1 MEGCSNGWLKALFL
15 GQAVSFLFALA
26 NFNSSFLAS
35 QGVDVPITQNFLNYL
50 CLAFVY
56 GSVLLRR
63 RGKLLIPWYWYL
75 LLGFLDVHAYFLM
88 NKAYQYSSIT
98 SITLL
103 ICWTIPWVII
113 LTWLFLGTRY
123 SKLQLV
129 GSSLCVVGL
138 VLVLW
143 SDAWSDN
150 GGGGSMPLLGD
161 ALVLGATI
169 VFASANVGE
178 ELVIKKGDW
187 IEFLAML
194 SVFGLLFSFVE
205 LSVFELEELVTV
217 KWSTNT
223 ILAIAGYAISTFFSY
238 SVTPYVLEFSG
249 ATMLNLSLLTSDMWA
264 VLIRISFYHQKV
276 DGLYFV
282 AFAVVIVGLVIY
294 STKGEG
300 DAVSLSGD
308 QRSDCHQQLLPGDE
322 TQSHSIDSA

>member
-75 LLGFLDVHAYFLM
+75 LLGFLDVHAYFLTV

-178 ELVIKKGDW
+178 VRNFSKRLLRNVTCSCVKI
-187 IEFLAML
+187 FL
-194 SVFGLLFSFVE
+194 S
-205 LSVFELEELVTV
+205 
-217 KWSTNT
+217 
-223 ILAIAGYAISTFFSY
+223 
-238 SVTPYVLEFSG
+238 
-249 ATMLNLSLLTSDMWA
+249 
-264 VLIRISFYHQKV
+264 
-276 DGLYFV
+276 
-282 AFAVVIVGLVIY
+282 
-294 STKGEG
+294 
-300 DAVSLSGD
+300 
-308 QRSDCHQQLLPGDE
+308 
-322 TQSHSIDSA
+322 